1 MTANQRRRH
10 WTTLFMTLGKSRNAA
25 NSSGFGEIGD
35 HGELKGVG
43 AVLFCF
49 LVRTEAWWGGGEPW
63 EAVMVGRT

>member
-1 MTANQRRRH
+1 
-10 WTTLFMTLGKSRNAA
+10 MTLGKSRNAA